1 VVLMTGRIEA
11 NPGARRELSQA
22 LLEWAAV
29 ARGADGAQT
38 HLYEDMEGAPIF
50 CFVSQWPDVQSLARH
65 ARSQPFGGLIGA
77 IELLASSSI
86 VTMVNG
92 DGGPCG
98 LLDLRR
104 RAQAALAGSE
114 GGATV
119 RCESDGHRRLGYGV
133 GSAGE

>member
-1 VVLMTGRIEA
+1 MVVVTGRIEA
-11 NPGARRELSQA
+11 KPGGRRELAQA
-22 LLEWAAV
+22 LLEWAAA
-29 ARGADGAQT
+29 ARGADGPDT
-38 HLYEDMEGAPIF
+38 RLYEDMEGAHVF

-77 IELLASSSI
+77 IELLASSSV

-92 DGGPCG
+92 NGGPCG